1 MHKSVLSAFAA
12 DTNPPSYTLS
22 YYNYVKLHALSSP
35 VRVLATNYATA
46 NKSRIY
52 EPLIPG
58 ELSYVKFALD
68 YNGNVD
74 INVYT
79 QDGTLVGPVY
89 GARYAG
95 HVTGKPSTGYES
107 KNMSEYQIQQTL
119 RTLGKGGTNFR
130 ALTNYAGI
138 GLTGEPAAYRTLAQ
152 YYEYHGLENPFE
164 AAPSPTPETTEA
176 PQETSVPT
184 PTAPAEATETP
195 EPTPEATEIP
205 AATEEPAPESEP
217 TEEPVEPA
225 PSEEPSAPVSS
236 AQPEETTAPETESAP
251 DESAPVSE
259 SAPIAEAAA
268 MNTAITE
275 PVAAMALTTEAEP
288 QEATSAEQEPTSEP
302 VATEAPAA
310 SEEPVATP
318 EPSDAPEA
326 TAAPSEEP
334 VSTPVPTEEPA
345 ETAVPS
351 EEPTASP
358 EPSEEPAAEDET
370 LSETEKPSFTHEELQ
385 EIFQLTDEEVANF
398 TDVDWDEF
406 ASLAADTYS
415 YDKRGNRTAETGKKA
430 SQSFVYDATNRMVE
444 GTNWKGDKSAY
455 TYNGLGLRVNNLVT
469 THAGKTYD
477 RDYVIDYT
485 SPENDDLYVY
495 AMGNGQLEYEQRHV
509 YAGSERLEQIT
520 EKGKG
525 GWERTL
531 YVHEDVM
538 GNTRYYTKATGQNF
552 AELQYDA
559 WGQPDSPNKLVNNDH
574 GNYVFATFTG
584 HIYDPVLDIYFAEA
598 RFYDAINRTWMA
610 MDPAK
615 DGLNWYQYAFSNPTT
630 YWDPTGM
637 FGLDFFSD
645 LVGSGSAIGGFINS
659 VNNKVDSFNKWMS
672 DFAEDP
678 GRTMGNWW
686 EKNKTTVA
694 KVAVGIGGIA
704 LTVGLTALTGGAGM
718 LLIGAGVGAFT
729 SGLNSYIDQTANGGA
744 VDWGTLARDTLQG
757 GVIGGISGGVGG
769 AVAQGVSG
777 AFGQFCGRSAS
788 NVVAQVAEKW
798 AVGTVADGVTGM
810 ATTFVANM
818 FDTEGNVAESL
829 QRTGDSMA
837 QIWGNA
843 SITSFVSVAAEA
855 AVTPKCFV
863 AGTAV
868 VTSVGLVAIEHI
880 KPGDMV
886 LAENEETGEIAYKEV
901 VQTFTNISNEIT
913 HVTVTTEDGQTETID
928 ATPHHPF
935 YVEGK
940 GWVDACALH
949 AGMVVWLADGTK
961 AIVTDV
967 VTEGLEHP
975 VTVYNFEVTDFH
987 TYFVGESGVLVHNL
1001 NCGGGTT
1008 KPTPP
1013 NPNGRKGSPE
1023 HQAVVDEIADSL
1035 STAQP
1040 EVPFQT
1046 EYYVPKDPDVHSTV
1060 GSRYAD
1066 LAELDANENPIVF
1079 HQVGRTTK
1087 GQQPVAR
1094 ERRAIADLLD
1104 RTGVPVV
1111 FHSYN
1116 DPNYKPT
1123 VFTKN
1128 T

>member
-1 MHKSVLSAFAA
+1 MKHRLWQRLVSAVLTAAMVVTMLPLSAFAA

-79 QDGTLVGPVY
+79 QDGTLLGPVY

-205 AATEEPAPESEP
+205 AATEEPAPEPEP

-358 EPSEEPAAEDET
+358 EPSEEPAAEDEE

-398 TDVDWDEF
+398 TDADWDEF
-406 ASLAADTYS
+406 ASLAADE
-415 YDKRGNRTAETGKKA
+415 DP
-430 SQSFVYDATNRMVE
+430 
-444 GTNWKGDKSAY
+444 
-455 TYNGLGLRVNNLVT
+455 YNGVPESELPEDFFIESPDYEHLYNHSTPSMSPFSLEGGSGGGSSSGNDPDIIHNYFYWNGRCVINGTPTYLPAGNYTIKITPRAGAANKTVSLNFTVAALV
-469 THAGKTYD
+469 D
-477 RDYVIDYT
+477 
-485 SPENDDLYVY
+485 
-495 AMGNGQLEYEQRHV
+495 GNGNPIDP
-509 YAGSERLEQIT
+509 SEIPPDELEQVIQESLAKNKDKYLT
-520 EKGKG
+520 
-525 GWERTL
+525 T
-531 YVHEDVM
+531 
-538 GNTRYYTKATGQNF
+538 QNGF
-552 AELQYDA
+552 PAIVVQRD
-559 WGQPDSPNKLVNNDH
+559 G
-574 GNYVFATFTG
+574 
-584 HIYDPVLDIYFAEA
+584 DPVD
-598 RFYDAINRTWMA
+598 M
-610 MDPAK
+610 
-615 DGLNWYQYAFSNPTT
+615 
-630 YWDPTGM
+630 
-637 FGLDFFSD
+637 
-645 LVGSGSAIGGFINS
+645 
-659 VNNKVDSFNKWMS
+659 
-672 DFAEDP
+672 
-678 GRTMGNWW
+678 
-686 EKNKTTVA
+686 
-694 KVAVGIGGIA
+694 
-704 LTVGLTALTGGAGM
+704 
-718 LLIGAGVGAFT
+718 
-729 SGLNSYIDQTANGGA
+729 
-744 VDWGTLARDTLQG
+744 
-757 GVIGGISGGVGG
+757 
-769 AVAQGVSG
+769 VSG
-777 AFGQFCGRSAS
+777 ALEWSYTDLTIDGEKPLTFARTYVSYRSEIDEGGIGRGWSHNWSYKADVLMGEALIQLPNGGS
-788 NVVAQVAEKW
+788 VFFQLDPSGNFATEAGNIYSFRQEGDNYLLTNNTTGATVLFNKDGAPVSLTESD
-798 AVGTVADGVTGM
+798 GTVTNFTCDGEKLVKVSNDTG
-810 ATTFVANM
+810 
-818 FDTEGNVAESL
+818 SL
-829 QRTGDSMA
+829 SFAWDGDHILGWGSHLLGHRQR
-837 QIWGNA
+837 W
-843 SITSFVSVAAEA
+843 
-855 AVTPKCFV
+855 
-863 AGTAV
+863 
-868 VTSVGLVAIEHI
+868 
-880 KPGDMV
+880 
-886 LAENEETGEIAYKEV
+886 
-901 VQTFTNISNEIT
+901 
-913 HVTVTTEDGQTETID
+913 
-928 ATPHHPF
+928 PHHQP
-935 YVEGK
+935 
-940 GWVDACALH
+940 
-949 AGMVVWLADGTK
+949 WL
-961 AIVTDV
+961 
-967 VTEGLEHP
+967 
-975 VTVYNFEVTDFH
+975 
-987 TYFVGESGVLVHNL
+987 
-1001 NCGGGTT
+1001 
-1008 KPTPP
+1008 
-1013 NPNGRKGSPE
+1013 
-1023 HQAVVDEIADSL
+1023 
-1035 STAQP
+1035 
-1040 EVPFQT
+1040 
-1046 EYYVPKDPDVHSTV
+1046 
-1060 GSRYAD
+1060 
-1066 LAELDANENPIVF
+1066 
-1079 HQVGRTTK
+1079 
-1087 GQQPVAR
+1087 
-1094 ERRAIADLLD
+1094 
-1104 RTGVPVV
+1104 
-1111 FHSYN
+1111 
-1116 DPNYKPT
+1116 
-1123 VFTKN
+1123 
-1128 T
+1128 